1 MRLSRWLFG
10 ALALVLLAAPL
21 FADHKLSG
29 TFTKTASGLQI
40 AEIKPGSGKGAAQG
54 QTPGM
59 LYRGWI
65 YDTAK
70 GRQGKLFD
78 SNLNRR
84 KPFEFVL
91 GAGQVIKG
99 WDEGVLGM
107 KKGAKRVLIIP
118 PELAYG
124 DKGAGGVIP
133 PGATLLFEVEVVS
146 LKGEATA
153 PKGN

>member
-1 MRLSRWLFG
+1 MRPSRLLLG
-10 ALALVLLAAPL
+10 ALALALLATPL
-21 FADHKLSG
+21 FADRKLSG
-29 TFTKTASGLQI
+29 TFTKTESGLQY
-40 AEIKPGSGKGAAQG
+40 AEIKPGKGEGAAAG
-54 QTPGM
+54 QTLGM
-59 LYRGWI
+59 LYRGWL
-65 YDTAK
+65 YDTVK
-70 GRQGKLFD
+70 GRQGTQFD
-78 SNLNRR
+78 ANLNRK

-91 GAGQVIKG
+91 GVGRVIKG

-146 LKGEATA
+146 ITEGAK
-153 PKGN
+153 PIQ

>member
-1 MRLSRWLFG
+1 MRLSRLLLG
-10 ALALVLLAAPL
+10 ALALALLAAPL

-29 TFTKTASGLQI
+29 TFKKTESGLQY
-40 AEIKPGSGKGAAQG
+40 AEVKPGKGAGAAKG
-54 QTPGM
+54 QTLGM

-65 YDTAK
+65 YDTEK
-70 GRQGKLFD
+70 GRQGVQFD
-78 SNLNRR
+78 ANLNRK

-91 GAGQVIKG
+91 GAGRVIKG

-118 PELAYG
+118 PELGYG

-146 LKGEATA
+146 IKGEAAQTIQ
-153 PKGN
+153 

>member
-1 MRLSRWLFG
+1 MRPSRLLLG
-10 ALALVLLAAPL
+10 ALALALLATPL
-21 FADHKLSG
+21 FADRKLSG
-29 TFTKTASGLQI
+29 TFTKTESGLQY
-40 AEIKPGSGKGAAQG
+40 AEIKPGKGEGAAVG
-54 QTPGM
+54 QTLGM
-59 LYRGWI
+59 LYRGWL
-65 YDTAK
+65 YDTVK
-70 GRQGKLFD
+70 GRQGTQFD
-78 SNLNRR
+78 ASLNRK

-91 GAGQVIKG
+91 GVGRVIKG

-146 LKGEATA
+146 ITGEAK
-153 PKGN
+153 PIQ

>member
-1 MRLSRWLFG
+1 MRLSRWLLG
-10 ALALVLLAAPL
+10 TLSLILLAVPL

-29 TFTKTASGLQI
+29 TFTKAESGLQF
-40 AEIKPGSGKGAAQG
+40 AEIKPGKGPGAAKG
-54 QTPGM
+54 QTLGM

-65 YDTAK
+65 YDTAV

-84 KPFEFVL
+84 KPFEFEL
-91 GAGQVIKG
+91 GAGHVIKG

-118 PELAYG
+118 PELGYG

-146 LKGEATA
+146 IKGEAQ
-153 PKGN
+153 PIQ